1 MNALKKISLS
11 TVALLLCSCANTPK
25 NTLVT
30 NVLMGVAAGYAI
42 GSLNK
47 NNSMAFGLLYGGM
60 GGTAAALGTA
70 YLTDF
75 EKESKRLASENEK
88 LRKDLEAITSPKT
101 VYQSPA
107 MFNSKVPD
115 KYKQLIQPG
124 EWRISEIDQ
133 WIEESENR
141 IIHQDKIMELIPPSL
156 KTNSN

>member
-1 MNALKKISLS
+1 MNALKKISFVVTALTLS
-11 TVALLLCSCANTPK
+11 SCASTPK
-25 NTLVT
+25 NKLVT
-30 NVLMGVAAGYAI
+30 NVLIGVAAGYAI
-42 GSLNK
+42 GSMNK
-47 NNSMAFGLLYGGM
+47 NNSVAFGLLYGGM

-75 EKESKRLASENEK
+75 DRDNKRLASENEK
-88 LRKDLEAITSPKT
+88 LRKDLEAITAPKT

-133 WIEESENR
+133 WVEESENR

-156 KTNSN
+156 KTNTN

>member
-1 MNALKKISLS
+1 MSALKKISLL
-11 TVALLLCSCANTPK
+11 TIALALCSCASTPK
-25 NTLVT
+25 NNLVT
-30 NVLMGVAAGYAI
+30 NVLIGVAAGYAI
-42 GSLNK
+42 GSMNK
-47 NNSMAFGLLYGGM
+47 NNSAAFGLLYGGM

-75 EKESKRLASENEK
+75 DRDNKRLSSENEK

-115 KYKQLIQPG
+115 KYKRLIQPG

-133 WIEESENR
+133 WIEDSENR

-156 KTNSN
+156 KTNN

>member
-1 MNALKKISLS
+1 MSALKKISLS
-11 TVALLLCSCANTPK
+11 IIALTLYSCANTPK

-30 NVLMGVAAGYAI
+30 NVIIGVAAGYAI
-42 GSLNK
+42 GSMNK
-47 NNSMAFGLLYGGM
+47 NNSVAFGLLYGGM

-70 YLTDF
+70 YLSDF
-75 EKESKRLASENEK
+75 DKDSKRLASENEK
-88 LRKDLEAITSPKT
+88 LRKDLEAITAPKT

-115 KYKQLIQPG
+115 KYKRLIQPG

-156 KTNSN
+156 KTSN

>member
-1 MNALKKISLS
+1 MNALKKIN
-11 TVALLLCSCANTPK
+11 LLLLATALSSCASTTK

-30 NVLMGVAAGYAI
+30 NVLIGVAAGYAI
-42 GSLNK
+42 GSMNK
-47 NNSMAFGLLYGGM
+47 NNSVAFGLLYGGM

-70 YLTDF
+70 YLTDLD
-75 EKESKRLASENEK
+75 KDSKRLAVENEK
-88 LRKDLEAITSPKT
+88 LRKDLEAVTAPKT
-101 VYQSPA
+101 VYESPA

-115 KYKQLIQPG
+115 KYKRLIQPG

-133 WIEESENR
+133 WVEESENR